1 MGRTQKVRMFK
12 CTPRH
17 PLKDTYFGN
26 IEVCLS
32 KTIIKFCKRK
42 SQSVYDREETND
54 LSICNMVALEARK
67 ATSERSTSSCNS
79 KSLQA
84 LNPARK
90 NVMNGML

>member
-17 PLKDTYFGN
+17 PQMIHTLGTLRFVYPKQYVN
-26 IEVCLS
+26 
-32 KTIIKFCKRK
+32 K

-67 ATSERSTSSCNS
+67 ATSEQSTSSCNS
-79 KSLQA
+79 KRPQSLN
-84 LNPARK
+84 LARK
-90 NVMNGML
+90 NVTKGML